1 MWQHYKKKSADS
13 SLSGVTAPVTPCSLA
28 SAASSPATGAELNR
42 PHPSAVPA
50 PVLTETKWRQV
61 PRGTSWEATA
71 LWGRETKETEDDRR
85 GRGSPPLLRPFLYSL
100 HFHLDESTPAS
111 SPPCSWESRGLYL
124 HPTDSSHTAP
134 CCTPITH
141 PQQPHSPWLSLWM
154 FVQPAVIGCRL
165 MMNGCR
171 LLRAWALID
180 GSRWEQWYRNIQ
192 CQSTSTSLLNLIF
205 PAPLYLAFFQIRF
218 DCW

>member
-1 MWQHYKKKSADS
+1 MLQHYKKKKSADS
-13 SLSGVTAPVTPCSLA
+13 SLAGVTAPVTPCSLA

-85 GRGSPPLLRPFLYSL
+85 GRGTPPPLFFVPPSTHCIFTWMRPPQPVPRPAPERAEDFT
-100 HFHLDESTPAS
+100 STPPIQATQHHTVRP
-111 SPPCSWESRGLYL
+111 SPTHSNR
-124 HPTDSSHTAP
+124 TAP
-134 CCTPITH
+134 D
-141 PQQPHSPWLSLWM
+141 SLRM
-154 FVQPAVIGCRL
+154 FVQPAVIGCCL

-171 LLRAWALID
+171 LL
-180 GSRWEQWYRNIQ
+180 
-192 CQSTSTSLLNLIF
+192 SLSCHLWF
-205 PAPLYLAFFQIRF
+205 TVGTVVS
-218 DCW
+218 